1 MVGRREGEEKGRC
14 LLKGPTFP
22 SFWGSSPLLFAVS
35 SSTAKERKVWSSG
48 MVPFGLQQSG
58 REEPCGGWEGDI
70 DDTRMEPMQP
80 KRAGFSLMDCL
91 PSLLPWGQ

>member
-1 MVGRREGEEKGRC
+1 M
-14 LLKGPTFP
+14 
-22 SFWGSSPLLFAVS
+22 S
-35 SSTAKERKVWSSG
+35 SSTAMERG
-48 MVPFGLQQSG
+48 RPGALEMVPFGLQQSG

-70 DDTRMEPMQP
+70 DDTRMEPVQP

>member
-1 MVGRREGEEKGRC
+1 
-14 LLKGPTFP
+14 
-22 SFWGSSPLLFAVS
+22 
-35 SSTAKERKVWSSG
+35 

-70 DDTRMEPMQP
+70 DDTRMERMQA